1 MKHSIEIT
9 MPESWA
15 DITLRQYLDL
25 SKELENYKDDEEAQ
39 TAILLYKLCGIE
51 PGLLNNISRESYN
64 VLKNDLAKFMNIT
77 EMPLQRKIL
86 VNGIEYGFE
95 PNLSK
100 IAYGAYADI
109 SKYDTI
115 QIDDNWAKIMS
126 ILYRPIDK
134 TNTSYYS
141 VKSYDGKIDDELF
154 LNVPMDIH
162 FGCLFFFVNLSTDLL
177 VSTLNSLKETGEEET
192 PVTFNTILAK
202 SGELTQLLLNLQMGI
217 LPKSMK

>member
-15 DITLRQYLDL
+15 DISLRQYLDL
-25 SKELENYKDDEEAQ
+25 SKELENYVDDEEAQ

-77 EMPLQRKIL
+77 EMPLQRKIHIG
-86 VNGIEYGFE
+86 GIEYGFE

-100 IAYGAYADI
+100 MSYGAYADI

-141 VKSYDGKIDDELF
+141 VKAYDGKIDDELF
-154 LNVPMDIH
+154 LKVPMDIH
-162 FGCLFFFVNLSTDLL
+162 FGCLFFFVNLSMDLL
-177 VSTLNSLKETGEEET
+177 ASTLSYSTEMVKEEV
-192 PVTFNTILAK
+192 PQIFNTILAK
-202 SGELTQLLLNLQMGI
+202 NGSLMQLLLNSQMGTSQ
-217 LPKSMK
+217 K

>member
-1 MKHSIEIT
+1 MKKTIEIT

-25 SKELENYKDDEEAQ
+25 SKELENYVDDEEAQ
-39 TAILLYKLCGIE
+39 TAILLYKLCGIDTSV
-51 PGLLNNISRESYN
+51 LKNISKQSYN

-77 EMPLQRKIL
+77 EMELQRKIF

-126 ILYRPIDK
+126 ILYRPIER
-134 TNTSYYS
+134 TNRDTYS
-141 VKSYDGKIDDELF
+141 IRGYEGKIDDELF
-154 LNVPMDIH
+154 LNVGMDVH
-162 FGCLFFFVNLSTDLL
+162 FGCLFFFVNSLTDLL
-177 VSTLNSLKETGEEET
+177 SSTLNYSMEMAKAEEH
-192 PVTFNTILAK
+192 PIFNTILAK
-202 SGELTQLLLNLQMGI
+202 NGSLMQLLLNLPMGT
-217 LPKSMK
+217 LRK

>member
-1 MKHSIEIT
+1 

-25 SKELENYKDDEEAQ
+25 AKELENYVDDEEAQ
-39 TAILLYKLCGIE
+39 TAILLYKICGIE

-77 EMPLQRKIL
+77 EMPLQRKIN

-100 IAYGAYADI
+100 MSYGAYADI

-126 ILYRPIDK
+126 ILYRPIEK

-141 VKSYDGKIDDELF
+141 LKAYDGKIDDELF
-154 LNVPMDIH
+154 LSVPMDIH
-162 FGCLFFFVNLSTDLL
+162 FGSLFFFVNLSMDLL
-177 VSTLNSLKETGEEET
+177 ASTLNYSMETEEEVRL
-192 PVTFNTILAK
+192 PIFNTILAK
-202 SGELTQLLLNLQMGI
+202 NGSLMQLLLNSRMGTSQ
-217 LPKSMK
+217 K

>member
-1 MKHSIEIT
+1 MKKSIEIT

-25 SKELENYKDDEEAQ
+25 AKELENYKDDEEAQ

-51 PGLLNNISRESYN
+51 PELLNNISRESYN

-77 EMPLQRKIL
+77 EMELQRKIFI
-86 VNGIEYGFE
+86 NGIEYGFE

-100 IAYGAYADI
+100 MSYGAYADI

-134 TNTSYYS
+134 TNTQYYS
-141 VKSYDGKIDDELF
+141 LKAYDGKIDDNLF
-154 LNVPMDIH
+154 LSVPMDIH
-162 FGCLFFFVNLSTDLL
+162 FGSLFFFVNLSMDLL
-177 VSTLNSLKETGEEET
+177 ASTLNYSMETEEEVRL
-192 PVTFNTILAK
+192 PIFNTILAK
-202 SGELTQLLLNLQMGI
+202 NGSLMQLLLNSRMGT
-217 LPKSMK
+217 LPK

>member
-1 MKHSIEIT
+1 

-51 PGLLNNISRESYN
+51 PGLLNNISKESYN

-77 EMPLQRKIL
+77 EMPLQRKIN

-134 TNTSYYS
+134 TNTQYYS
-141 VKSYDGKIDDELF
+141 LKAYDGKIDDELF

-162 FGCLFFFVNLSTDLL
+162 FGSLFFFVNLSMDLL
-177 VSTLNSLKETGEEET
+177 ASTLSYSMETEEEVRL
-192 PVTFNTILAK
+192 PIFNTILAK
-202 SGELTQLLLNLQMGI
+202 NGSLMQLLLNSRMGT
-217 LPKSMK
+217 LPK

>member
-1 MKHSIEIT
+1 MKQSLEIT

-25 SKELENYKDDEEAQ
+25 AKELENYKDDEEAQ

-51 PGLLNNISRESYN
+51 PELLNNISRESYN

-77 EMPLQRKIL
+77 EMPLQRKIHIGG
-86 VNGIEYGFE
+86 VEYGFE

-100 IAYGAYADI
+100 MSYGAYADI

-115 QIDDNWAKIMS
+115 SIDDNWAKIMS

-141 VKSYDGKIDDELF
+141 VKAYDGKIDDNLF
-154 LNVPMDIH
+154 LNVPMDVH
-162 FGCLFFFVNLSTDLL
+162 FGSLFFFVNLSMDLL
-177 VSTLNSLKETGEEET
+177 ASTLNYSMETVVEEAH
-192 PVTFNTILAK
+192 PIFNTILAK
-202 SGELTQLLLNLQMGI
+202 NGSLMQLLLNSPMGT
-217 LPKSMK
+217 LPK